1 MYIPVITP
9 IFGTVIGWMYDHICF
24 QNYMFTL
31 VVFAIFIKLLLF
43 PFGVKQQKNSL
54 KQAKL
59 RPMEMAIRKKYA
71 GRTDKA
77 TQQKLNQEIM
87 ELYQSENFNPMSG
100 CLPLLIQMP
109 ILFGLYSVIINPL
122 RYISGL
128 GKEVAEILTGVFGTS
143 SNYDINVIKAIT
155 DMGESLRPSVL
166 TQIESQLAAN
176 NITNITAQEIFQT
189 IDSLKSH
196 FSVAGIDLTV
206 SPTFSLN
213 IYLIIPI
220 LTFVFAF
227 FSTKIIRK
235 FTYQPQANEQAQG
248 SMAMM
253 DWTMPLFS
261 VWISFS
267 VPAAIAIY
275 WMLQN
280 VLSAVQ
286 QILLHKLFPI
296 PPVSEEELKEAELKL
311 KGKGSGKKKNVPL
324 AEPDADS
331 PIYEEI
337 PEEDI
342 PVADDVPPLTAAPL
356 GLTSKIKKHLHET
369 GKPLKARRKI

>member
-9 IFGTVIGWMYDHICF
+9 LFGTVIGWMYEHLCF
-24 QNYMFTL
+24 ENYMLTL
-31 VVFAIFIKLLLF
+31 VVFAVFIKLLLF
-43 PFGVKQQKNSL
+43 PFGIKQQKNSL
-54 KQAKL
+54 KQARL

-71 GRTDKA
+71 GRNDKT

-87 ELYQSENFNPMSG
+87 ELYQQENFNPMSG
-100 CLPLLIQMP
+100 CLPMLIQMP
-109 ILFGLYSVIINPL
+109 ILFGLYSVIVNPL

-128 GKEVAEILTGVFGTS
+128 AKPVVDILTGVFGTG
-143 SNYDINVIKAIT
+143 SNYDINVIKSIT
-155 DMGESLRPSVL
+155 DMGSAMRPSVL
-166 TQIESQLAAN
+166 SQIETQLAAG
-176 NITNITAQEIFQT
+176 NITDITAPQIFET
-189 IDSLKSH
+189 INGLKSN

-206 SPTFSLN
+206 NPTVAFN
-213 IYLIIPI
+213 IYLLIPI

-235 FTYQPQANEQAQG
+235 FTYQPQTAAQAQG

-267 VPAAIAIY
+267 VPSAIAIY
-275 WMLQN
+275 WILQN

-286 QILLHKLFPI
+286 QILLYKLYPI
-296 PPVSEEELKEAELKL
+296 PAVTEEELKEAELRL
-311 KGKGSGKKKNVPL
+311 KGKASGKKAETVL

-331 PIYEEI
+331 PIYEEV
-337 PEEDI
+337 PEADI
-342 PVADDVPPLTAAPL
+342 PDPAEIPSVSCAPTGLTA
-356 GLTSKIKKHLHET
+356 KFKKHLRVT
-369 GKPLKARRKI
+369 RKPLKARRKI